1 MPNRKSNLSWVAQL
15 MLQGISRKEAAEELF
30 LSQSA
35 VNKKLRGQ
43 VPFTPQEE
51 VVLRALV
58 ERRTKG

>member
-51 VVLRALV
+51 AVLRALV